1 MSFGDPSKSYW
12 VGVGFYKKNLSIVE
26 LNRGSILKPESLV
39 NLPRVPKNEIV
50 PRFSEILERIKIE
63 SIIK

>member
-12 VGVGFYKKNLSIVE
+12 VGVGFYKKTFLLSTE
-26 LNRGSILKPESLV
+26 SRFNLKPESLV

>member
-1 MSFGDPSKSYW
+1 MTLVKAIGW
-12 VGVGFYKKNLSIVE
+12 EWGFIKKPFFCQ

-39 NLPRVPKNEIV
+39 NLPRIPKNEIV